1 MADPLRVLLIAE
13 ACNPTWTS
21 VPLVGYNLARA
32 LAERPDLEVTLVSH
46 VRNREA
52 LVADP
57 IARLASLSFID
68 NEYIAR
74 PFYLASRLLR
84 GGKTLS
90 WTTATAL
97 GW

>member
-1 MADPLRVLLIAE
+1 MIASRPRNEVPVRPRVLLLAE

-32 LAERPDLEVTLVSH
+32 LADRPDLDITLVSH
-46 VRNREA
+46 VRNRPA
-52 LVADP
+52 LEADP
-57 IARLASLSFID
+57 IAGLARLAFID
-68 NEYIAR
+68 NEYISR

-90 WTTATAL
+90 
-97 GW
+97 